1 MISTNQSNDIDLV
14 KSAFD
19 AWNRGDLEA
28 FADHA
33 AEDVAW
39 LEVSGRPEGGTSERL
54 GRDRMRASLE
64 SLFEAWESYRL
75 EPEQIHDLGKRVLAI
90 VREVARGRTSG
101 VEVDSLWGYLITVEG
116 GQIQRI
122 EAYRDADRALRIARL
137 GEPEI
142 ATEGTE
148 PP

>member
-1 MISTNQSNDIDLV
+1 MIGTSNLDLV

-19 AWNRGDLEA
+19 AWNRGDIEA
-28 FADHA
+28 FADHT

-54 GRDRMRASLE
+54 GRDRMRKSLE

-75 EPEQIHDLGKRVLAI
+75 EPEQIHDLGDRVLAV
-90 VREVARGRTSG
+90 VRERARGRTSG
-101 VEVDSLWGYLITVEG
+101 VEVDSLWGYLITVHA

-122 EAYRDADRALRIARL
+122 EAYRDPDRALEIAGL
-137 GEPEI
+137 GDPEI
-142 ATEGTE
+142 AT
-148 PP
+148 